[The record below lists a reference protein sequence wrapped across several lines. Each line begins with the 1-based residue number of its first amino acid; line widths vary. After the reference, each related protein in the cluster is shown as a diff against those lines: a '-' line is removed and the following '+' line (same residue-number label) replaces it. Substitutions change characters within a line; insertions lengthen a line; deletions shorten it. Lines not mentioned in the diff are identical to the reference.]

1 MERRSK
7 SSGGKQKGNKCW
19 ALPRDTEQLV
29 SAIRSSQCSSISL
42 LVDKLIEVIFDRD
55 DQRVELAKIKPL
67 DLPEEYTGVLASYI
81 GRWKETLDRL
91 NTPSFHVSN
100 FRAKSK
106 SRFVV
111 GLGAAHVQEVSIT
124 LHHVW
129 GFPIIPGSALK
140 GLTRAYAELI
150 LKKTETNAELL
161 SSIFGGQESRGKVV
175 FFDAVPLSDS
185 VIPRLD
191 VMTPHYSEYFKA
203 LKPPADYLDPV
214 PVHFYVVENAEFLF
228 SLGSV
233 DEALLE
239 KAARW
244 LKDALAK
251 MGVGA
256 KTTAGYG
263 YFEPL

>member
-1 MERRSK
+1 MKGRSK
-7 SSGGKQKGNKCW
+7 SGGKQKDNEHW
-19 ALPRDTEQLV
+19 ALPRDTKQVV
-29 SAIRSSQCSSISL
+29 SAIDSSQCSNISL
-42 LVDKLIEVIFDRD
+42 WVDKFITFKSDN
-55 DQRVELAKIKPL
+55 QRVELAKIKPL
-67 DLPEEYTGVLASYI
+67 KLPQGYMDVLASYI
-81 GRWKETLDRL
+81 KRWEETLKQL
-91 NTPSFHVSN
+91 NTPSFHVSS

-140 GLTRAYAELI
+140 GLTRAYAELV
-150 LKKTETNAELL
+150 LKETERVAELL
-161 SSIFGGQESRGKVV
+161 PSIFGSQESRGKVV

-191 VMTPHYSEYFKA
+191 VMTPHYSKYYRE
-203 LKPPADYLDPV
+203 LQPPADYLDPV
-214 PVHFYVVENAEFLF
+214 PVQFYVVENAEFLF
-228 SLGSV
+228 SLGSA
-233 DEALLE
+233 DEALLH
-239 KAARW
+239 KAVGW
-244 LKDALAK
+244 LKGALAE

-263 YFEPL
+263 YFEPC